1 MRVTASF
8 VNPTVS
14 SHELSTLNAATTS
27 DGATSKKTFTT
38 DDAAKQILREG
49 SRHYDRNGDNKIEL
63 SFTLDDQFSVQQKAS
78 LRKALTSWQDVTNI
92 VFKEGAPGPDGSI
105 TIKANPDDNGGVSGL
120 PNRWYGDMS
129 TTVGTKG
136 ASDAPRHGDVF
147 LSTAIHEL
155 GHALG
160 LGHPGDYGESV
171 HSYADALYTQ
181 DTRAHSVMSYWRETN
196 HTGHDF
202 KSREPS
208 TPMKDDIAAVQKLYG
223 ANLNIRNTDTTYG
236 FESNTDRDH
245 FSLESSKDAPIFSVW
260 DGGGNDTLNFSLFSQ
275 NQKINLNAES
285 FSNVGGLKGNVSIA
299 KGVVIENATGGS
311 GDDELI
317 GNEAGN
323 RLKGGAGSDRL
334 TGGAGADVFAYDR
347 ASDST
352 LTRPD
357 EILDFTSGTDKIDL
371 SGLLKNTSIKHFN
384 IVERFTGRA
393 GEIVL
398 SHDPRSGNGSL
409 GLDTT
414 GRGKAD
420 FLIKSVGGIQAS
432 DIVTGGAYEPGV
444 SKPEPQ
450 PEPKPEPQPDP
461 NPDPF
466 PAPHD
471 TVYGFN
477 SNTGDPFVSL
487 HSQSGAPR
495 FLVRDKGGDD
505 TLDFSGFRQNQTIDL
520 REGAASSVGGLRN
533 NVGIAKGVTVENAIG
548 GSGRDT
554 LIGNTVDNV
563 LTGGAGGDTLWGV
576 GGRNTF
582 RYEKASD
589 SAYDDADLIMDF
601 TSGQDTIDL
610 TGLMTEVGTP
620 LRLVDSYTGRIG
632 DTVVKYNQ
640 QSGRYF
646 VGIDLLG
653 RRQTNFLLKSTRLIR
668 PEDVIGLSTHLR

>member
-1 MRVTASF
+1 M
-8 VNPTVS
+8 
-14 SHELSTLNAATTS
+14 
-27 DGATSKKTFTT
+27 
-38 DDAAKQILREG
+38 
-49 SRHYDRNGDNKIEL
+49 
-63 SFTLDDQFSVQQKAS
+63 QQKAS

-311 GDDELI
+311 GDDE
-317 GNEAGN
+317 
-323 RLKGGAGSDRL
+323 
-334 TGGAGADVFAYDR
+334 
-347 ASDST
+347 
-352 LTRPD
+352 
-357 EILDFTSGTDKIDL
+357 
-371 SGLLKNTSIKHFN
+371 
-384 IVERFTGRA
+384 
-393 GEIVL
+393 
-398 SHDPRSGNGSL
+398 
-409 GLDTT
+409 
-414 GRGKAD
+414 
-420 FLIKSVGGIQAS
+420 
-432 DIVTGGAYEPGV
+432 
-444 SKPEPQ
+444 
-450 PEPKPEPQPDP
+450 
-461 NPDPF
+461 
-466 PAPHD
+466 PH
-471 TVYGFN
+471 
-477 SNTGDPFVSL
+477 
-487 HSQSGAPR
+487 
-495 FLVRDKGGDD
+495 
-505 TLDFSGFRQNQTIDL
+505 
-520 REGAASSVGGLRN
+520 RE
-533 NVGIAKGVTVENAIG
+533 
-548 GSGRDT
+548 
-554 LIGNTVDNV
+554 
-563 LTGGAGGDTLWGV
+563 
-576 GGRNTF
+576 
-582 RYEKASD
+582 
-589 SAYDDADLIMDF
+589 
-601 TSGQDTIDL
+601 
-610 TGLMTEVGTP
+610 
-620 LRLVDSYTGRIG
+620 
-632 DTVVKYNQ
+632 
-640 QSGRYF
+640 
-646 VGIDLLG
+646 
-653 RRQTNFLLKSTRLIR
+653 
-668 PEDVIGLSTHLR
+668 

>member
-8 VNPTVS
+8 VSPPVS
-14 SHELSTLNAATTS
+14 GHELSTLNAATTS

-223 ANLNIRNTDTTYG
+223 ANLNTRNTDTTYG

-285 FSNVGGLKGNVSIA
+285 FSNVGVEAIDSIVRSRKRVRLRFWLGLWLGLRLGNSRFVCPASDYVT
-299 KGVVIENATGGS
+299 GLNATHALNQKIRFAPAS
-311 GDDELI
+311 GVETQTTVSAARVMAQDNL
-317 GNEAGN
+317 
-323 RLKGGAGSDRL
+323 
-334 TGGAGADVFAYDR
+334 
-347 ASDST
+347 AST
-352 LTRPD
+352 
-357 EILDFTSGTDKIDL
+357 
-371 SGLLKNTSIKHFN
+371 
-384 IVERFTGRA
+384 
-393 GEIVL
+393 
-398 SHDPRSGNGSL
+398 PR
-409 GLDTT
+409 
-414 GRGKAD
+414 
-420 FLIKSVGGIQAS
+420 
-432 DIVTGGAYEPGV
+432 
-444 SKPEPQ
+444 KP
-450 PEPKPEPQPDP
+450 
-461 NPDPF
+461 
-466 PAPHD
+466 
-471 TVYGFN
+471 
-477 SNTGDPFVSL
+477 L
-487 HSQSGAPR
+487 
-495 FLVRDKGGDD
+495 
-505 TLDFSGFRQNQTIDL
+505 
-520 REGAASSVGGLRN
+520 N
-533 NVGIAKGVTVENAIG
+533 NVEML
-548 GSGRDT
+548 D
-554 LIGNTVDNV
+554 
-563 LTGGAGGDTLWGV
+563 
-576 GGRNTF
+576 
-582 RYEKASD
+582 
-589 SAYDDADLIMDF
+589 
-601 TSGQDTIDL
+601 
-610 TGLMTEVGTP
+610 
-620 LRLVDSYTGRIG
+620 
-632 DTVVKYNQ
+632 
-640 QSGRYF
+640 
-646 VGIDLLG
+646 
-653 RRQTNFLLKSTRLIR
+653 
-668 PEDVIGLSTHLR
+668 